1 MDSDGSGQTRLT
13 NQSQNDLL
21 ADWSPDGTKITF
33 SSERDGNQE
42 IYIMESDGSNQT
54 RLTSQSAFYDYP
66 TWSPDGLS
74 IAFASQ

>member
-1 MDSDGSGQTRLT
+1 MNSDGAGQTGLT
-13 NQSQNDLL
+13 NQSQNDLH
-21 ADWSPDGTKITF
+21 ADWSPDGTKIAF
-33 SSERDGNQE
+33 SSESDGNRE